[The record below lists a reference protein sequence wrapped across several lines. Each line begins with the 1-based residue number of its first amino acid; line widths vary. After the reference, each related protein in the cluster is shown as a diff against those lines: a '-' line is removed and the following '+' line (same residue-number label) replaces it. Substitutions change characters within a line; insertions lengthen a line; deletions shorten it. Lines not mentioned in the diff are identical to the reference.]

1 MTPGFRFMSDVAW
14 FRFEGVICT
23 RSALSSAAWMAARH
37 HDLLGRAGGL
47 GLSWLGRGVSGL
59 GDPEAAL
66 RLAWRGLAGAS
77 EDRVHV
83 LSEDLGDL
91 LLDEALN
98 PTGVALLRH
107 VRDDGMVPV
116 LVATHPDLVVQRV
129 AAHLGVDHVL
139 ANRLELEDG
148 RATGRLVEP
157 VRTGPIDRRRLDDEA
172 HALGLTTD
180 HARAYGHGP
189 EDTAL
194 LASAP
199 RPCAVTPSPRLR
211 RLAHQLGWPVV
222 EARP

>member
-1 MTPGFRFMSDVAW
+1 MPDVAW

-37 HDLLGRAGGL
+37 HDLLGRVGGV
-47 GLSWLGRGVSGL
+47 GLSWLGRGLSEA
-59 GDPEAAL
+59 GDPELAL

-83 LSEDLGDL
+83 LSEDLGDHL
-91 LLDEALN
+91 VRDALN
-98 PTGVALLRH
+98 PTGVQLLEQ
-107 VRDDGMVPV
+107 VRADGLQPV

-129 AAHLGVDHVL
+129 ADHLDVLHVL
-139 ANRLELEDG
+139 ANRLELQDG
-148 RATGRLVEP
+148 EATGRLVEP
-157 VRTGPIDRRRLDDEA
+157 VRTGPVDRRRLDDDA
-172 HALGLTTD
+172 RQLGLTVE
-180 HARAYGHGP
+180 HACAYGHGH
-189 EDTAL
+189 EDVAL